1 MLLRSLGLII
11 ERPIDGLVTMG
22 ALLLALVVAITFHEF
37 CHALSAKQLGDLTA
51 ARQGRLSLNPLAHL
65 DPLGSMMILLAG
77 FGWGKPVPVNAYN
90 LRPQLGAL
98 RGMSVVAAAG
108 PISNVLMAVL
118 ASLPIRLG
126 LVDLSVVGF
135 IAFDSRT
142 GDPIAY
148 FLQAII
154 ILNLAL
160 ASFNL
165 LPIAPLDGF
174 KVVLGLLPSRAAA
187 QFSRLEPIGPIIL
200 LGLILLDYALPGPG
214 ILSAVI
220 EPVFEG
226 LARLVLAG
234 HI

>member
-1 MLLRSLGLII
+1 MLLRSLDLII
-11 ERPIDGLVTMG
+11 DRPIDGLITMG

-37 CHALSAKQLGDLTA
+37 CHALSAKELGDLTA

-77 FGWGKPVPVNAYN
+77 FGWGKPVPVNVYN
-90 LRPQLGAL
+90 LRPPLGAR
-98 RGMSVVAAAG
+98 RGMSIVAAAG
-108 PISNVLMAVL
+108 PISNVVMAVL
-118 ASLPIRLG
+118 ASVPIRLG
-126 LVDLSVVGF
+126 FVDLSVVGF
-135 IAFDSRT
+135 IAFDGRT
-142 GDPIAY
+142 DDPIAY

-174 KVVLGLLPSRAAA
+174 KVVLGLLPGRAAA

-220 EPVFEG
+220 EPVFET

>member
-1 MLLRSLGLII
+1 MLLRSLDLII
-11 ERPIDGLVTMG
+11 DRPIDGLITMG

-65 DPLGSMMILLAG
+65 DPLGSMMILLVG
-77 FGWGKPVPVNAYN
+77 FGWGKPVPVNVYN
-90 LRPQLGAL
+90 LRPPLGAL
-98 RGMSVVAAAG
+98 RGMSIVAAAG
-108 PISNVLMAVL
+108 PVSNVLMAIL

-174 KVVLGLLPSRAAA
+174 KVVLGLLPSGAAA

>member
-1 MLLRSLGLII
+1 MLLRSLDLIMD
-11 ERPIDGLVTMG
+11 RPVDGLVTMG
-22 ALLLALVVAITFHEF
+22 ALLFALVIAITFHEF
-37 CHALSAKQLGDLTA
+37 CHALSAKELGDLTA

-90 LRPQLGAL
+90 LRFALGAR
-98 RGMSVVAAAG
+98 RGMSIVAAAG

-118 ASLPIRLG
+118 ASLPIRFG
-126 LVDLSVVGF
+126 LVELSAVGF
-135 IAFDSRT
+135 FAFDGRT
-142 GDPIAY
+142 DDPVAY
-148 FLQAII
+148 FLQSII

-160 ASFNL
+160 AAFNL

-174 KVVLGLLPSRAAA
+174 KVVLGLLPGRAASG
-187 QFSRLEPIGPIIL
+187 FSRLEPIGPIIL

-214 ILSAVI
+214 ILSTVI

-226 LARLVLAG
+226 LARLVFAG
-234 HI
+234 HL